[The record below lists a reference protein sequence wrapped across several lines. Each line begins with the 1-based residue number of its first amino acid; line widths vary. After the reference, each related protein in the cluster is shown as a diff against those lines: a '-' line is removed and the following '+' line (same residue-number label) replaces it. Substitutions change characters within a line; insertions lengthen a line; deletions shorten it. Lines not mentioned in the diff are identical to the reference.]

1 MTIRRP
7 LHGFTL
13 VELLVVIAIIGIL
26 IALLLPAV
34 QAAREAARRIQ
45 CANNLK
51 QLGVAMLSHHN
62 SHNRFPSGGWGFR
75 WVGEPERGTDLDQP
89 GGWFFNILDYL
100 EQADVRSMGANVSGD
115 ARTGAI
121 IKRCQTLQPVAAC
134 PSRRK
139 ATAYHDWKANYYT
152 ASSTGFSG
160 GESGRTDYAACM
172 DDVTTYYPFFP
183 GPTSIAQGDD
193 PNYGGWHDTSTL
205 TGIVFERSRIRIRD
219 ITDGTS
225 STYMIGEKYL
235 NPDDYDSGTGYA
247 DNENLYV
254 GFDNDHS
261 RSADYSPLRDRPG
274 YSAITN
280 FGSAHPTGWQAVFC
294 DGSVHM
300 LDYSMDLTIHRCLA
314 NRCDGQA
321 FDHGDLW

>member
-1 MTIRRP
+1 VRRRRA
-7 LHGFTL
+7 FTL
-13 VELLVVIAIIGIL
+13 VELLTVIAIIGIL

-34 QAAREAARRIQ
+34 QAAREAARRTQ

-62 SHNRFPSGGWGFR
+62 SHNRFPSGGWGHT
-75 WVGEPERGTDLDQP
+75 WAGEPERGTDLDQP

-100 EQADVRSMGANVSGD
+100 EQANVRRMGANMSGAD
-115 ARTGAI
+115 RTNAI
-121 IKRCQTLQPVAAC
+121 IKRCQIIQPVAGC

-139 ATAYHDWKANYYT
+139 AVAYVDHENDYRTATNT
-152 ASSTGFSG
+152 AFSVG
-160 GESGRTDYAACM
+160 KSGRTDYAACM
-172 DDVTTYYPFFP
+172 GDIQTFHRYLA

-193 PNYGGWHDTSTL
+193 PNYNGWLDTSGL
-205 TGIVFERSRIRIRD
+205 TGIVFERSRVRLRD
-219 ITDGTS
+219 VTDGTS

-235 NPDDYDSGTGYA
+235 NPDEYDTGTGWA

-274 YSAITN
+274 YIDICS
-280 FGSAHPTGWQAVFC
+280 FGSTHPAGWQAVFC

-300 LDYSMDLTIHRCLA
+300 LSYSMDLAIHRWLA
-314 NRCDGQA
+314 NRCDDQT
-321 FDHGDLW
+321 FDRNDLW